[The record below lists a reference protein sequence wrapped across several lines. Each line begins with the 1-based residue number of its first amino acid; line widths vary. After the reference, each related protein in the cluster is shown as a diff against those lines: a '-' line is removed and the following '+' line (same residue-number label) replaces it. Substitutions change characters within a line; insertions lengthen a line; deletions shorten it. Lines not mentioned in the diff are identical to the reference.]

1 MKKKIEDRLKELI
14 EEKAKVEQAY
24 HRIIGAIA
32 NCQEL
37 LKEKESK
44 DVSNEV

>member
-1 MKKKIEDRLKELI
+1 MKEKIEDKLKELI
-14 EEKAKVEQAY
+14 HEKEKIEQAY
-24 HRIIGAIA
+24 HRVIGAIA

-44 DVSNEV
+44 

>member
-1 MKKKIEDRLKELI
+1 MRKKIEERLEELI
-14 EEKAKVEQAY
+14 NEKEKIEQAY
-24 HRIIGAIA
+24 HRVIGAIA

-44 DVSNEV
+44 